1 MGRCERIVGSRC
13 QNISANRR
21 PFGPQFRLSRGHIA
35 PYIGSV
41 DKTLLPLLRLFFF
54 AWLLIAGGSVA
65 HAQGSSAT
73 ATDAWVA
80 AGQRFALAELKK
92 AGVGRH
98 EVVPGRLDARL
109 RLNAC
114 DEVKPYLPQGARL
127 WGKTRVGLRCVK
139 GVTNW
144 NVYLPL
150 TVNVYGPGL
159 VSTAVL
165 PAGHVLGAED
175 FRQAE
180 VNLAEDL
187 FQPPIADAALLLG
200 RTLARAVTPG
210 QSLRQ
215 TTLKPRQW
223 FTAGDKVRIRVVG
236 SDFAVAG
243 AGEAITAGMEGQP
256 ARVRTD
262 NGRVVSGRPVAD
274 RLLEITL

>member
-1 MGRCERIVGSRC
+1 MGRCEGIVGSVF
-13 QNISANRR
+13 QNISGNRQ
-21 PFGPQFRLSRGHIA
+21 PFGPQFRLQQGHIA

-41 DKTLLPLLRLFFF
+41 DKTLLPLLRFVFF
-54 AWLLIAGGSVA
+54 AWLIAGGAVA
-65 HAQGSSAT
+65 HAQAST
-73 ATDAWVA
+73 EAWVA

-98 EVVPGRLDARL
+98 EVVAGQLDARL
-109 RLNAC
+109 RLSPCA
-114 DEVKPYLPQGARL
+114 EVQPYLPQGARL
-127 WGKTRVGLRCVK
+127 LGKTRVGLRCVK

-159 VSTAVL
+159 VSTATL
-165 PAGHVLGAED
+165 PAGHVLAAED

-180 VNLAEDL
+180 VNLAEDM
-187 FQPPIADAALLLG
+187 FQPAIVDAAALLG
-200 RTLARAVTPG
+200 RTLARPVTAG

-215 TTLKPRQW
+215 TSLKPRQW
-223 FTAGDKVRIRVVG
+223 FTAGDKVRIRVAG
-236 SDFAVAG
+236 NGFAVAG

-262 NGRVVSGRPVAD
+262 NGRVVSGLPVAD

>member
-1 MGRCERIVGSRC
+1 MF
-13 QNISANRR
+13 QNISGNRH
-21 PFGPQFRLSRGHIA
+21 PIAALFRLSRGHIA

-41 DKTLLPLLRLFFF
+41 DKTLLPLLRLFVF
-54 AWLLIAGGSVA
+54 AWLIAAGTMS
-65 HAQGSSAT
+65 HAQASAE
-73 ATDAWVA
+73 AWVA

-98 EVVPGRLDARL
+98 EVVAGQLDKRL
-109 RLNAC
+109 RLSPC
-114 DEVKPYLPQGARL
+114 DAVQPYLPQGARL

-165 PAGHVLGAED
+165 PAGHVLAAED

-187 FQPPIADAALLLG
+187 YQPAITEAHVLLG
-200 RTLARAVTPG
+200 RTLAKPVTPG

-215 TTLKPRQW
+215 ASLKPRQW

-243 AGEAITAGMEGQP
+243 SGEAITAGMEGQP
-256 ARVRTD
+256 ARVRTES
-262 NGRVVSGRPVAD
+262 GRVVSGLPVGD
-274 RLLEITL
+274 RMLEITL

>member
-1 MGRCERIVGSRC
+1 MGRCEGIVGSVF
-13 QNISANRR
+13 QNISGNRQ

-41 DKTLLPLLRLFFF
+41 DKTLLPLLRFVFL
-54 AWLLIAGGSVA
+54 AWLIAGGAVA
-65 HAQGSSAT
+65 HAQAST
-73 ATDAWVA
+73 EAWVA

-98 EVVPGRLDARL
+98 EVVTGRLDARL
-109 RLNAC
+109 RLSPCA
-114 DEVKPYLPQGARL
+114 EVQPYLPQGARL
-127 WGKTRVGLRCVK
+127 LGKTRVGLRCVK

-159 VSTAVL
+159 VSTATL
-165 PAGHVLGAED
+165 PAGHVLAAQD

-180 VNLAEDL
+180 VNLAEDM
-187 FQPPIADAALLLG
+187 FQPAITDAASLLG
-200 RTLARAVTPG
+200 RTLARPVSAG

-215 TTLKPRQW
+215 TSLKPRQW
-223 FTAGDKVRIRVVG
+223 FTAGDKVRIRVAG
-236 SDFAVAG
+236 NGFAVAG

-262 NGRVVSGRPVAD
+262 NGRVVSGLPVAD

>member
-1 MGRCERIVGSRC
+1 MF
-13 QNISANRR
+13 QNISANR
-21 PFGPQFRLSRGHIA
+21 PSFGLQFRLSPGPIA
-35 PYIGSV
+35 AYIGSV
-41 DKTLLPLLRLFFF
+41 DKTLLPLLRLFVF
-54 AWLLIAGGSVA
+54 AWLMAGGGMA
-65 HAQGSSAT
+65 HAQAPIDALVAT
-73 ATDAWVA
+73 
-80 AGQRFALAELKK
+80 GQRFALAELKK

-98 EVVPGRLDARL
+98 EVVAGQLDPRL
-109 RLNAC
+109 RLAAC
-114 DEVKPYLPQGARL
+114 EQVQPYLPQGARL
-127 WGKTRVGLRCVK
+127 FGKTRVGLRCVK
-139 GVTNW
+139 GVTHW

-175 FRQAE
+175 FRHAE
-180 VNLAEDL
+180 VNLAENL
-187 FQPPIADAALLLG
+187 FQPAITDAAQLLG

-215 TTLKPRQW
+215 TSLKPRQW

-262 NGRVVSGRPVAD
+262 NGRVVSGFPVAD

>member
-1 MGRCERIVGSRC
+1 M
-13 QNISANRR
+13 
-21 PFGPQFRLSRGHIA
+21 PIA

-41 DKTLLPLLRLFFF
+41 DKTLLPLLRLFVF
-54 AWLLIAGGSVA
+54 AWLIAGGAVA
-65 HAQGSSAT
+65 HAQAST
-73 ATDAWVA
+73 EAWVA
-80 AGQRFALAELKK
+80 AGQRFVEAELKK

-98 EVVPGRLDARL
+98 DVVAGQLDSRL
-109 RLNAC
+109 RLSAC
-114 DEVKPYLPQGARL
+114 DDVQTYLPQGARL
-127 WGKTRVGLRCVK
+127 MGKTRVGLRCVK

-159 VSTAVL
+159 VSTAAL
-165 PAGHVLGAED
+165 PAGHVLAAGD

-180 VNLAEDL
+180 VNLAEDML
-187 FQPPIADAALLLG
+187 QPAITDAAVLLG
-200 RTLARAVTPG
+200 RTLTKPVTPG

-215 TTLKPRQW
+215 TSLKPRQW
-223 FTAGDKVRIRVVG
+223 FTAGEKVRIRVAG
-236 SDFAVAG
+236 SGFSVAG

-262 NGRVVSGRPVAD
+262 NGRVVSGLPVAD

>member
-1 MGRCERIVGSRC
+1 MGRCEGIVESAF
-13 QNISANRR
+13 QNISGNRR
-21 PFGPQFRLSRGHIA
+21 PIDPQFRPTHRPIA
-35 PYIGSV
+35 AYIGSV

-54 AWLLIAGGSVA
+54 AWLIAGGAAV
-65 HAQGSSAT
+65 HAQASPE
-73 ATDAWVA
+73 AWVA

-98 EVVPGRLDARL
+98 EVVAGQLDSRL
-109 RLNAC
+109 RLAAC
-114 DEVKPYLPQGARL
+114 DEVLPYLPQGARL

-165 PAGHVLGAED
+165 PAGHVLAAGD

-180 VNLAEDL
+180 VNLAEES
-187 FQPPIADAALLLG
+187 FQSVITEASVLLG
-200 RTLARAVTPG
+200 RTLAKPVTPG

-215 TTLKPRQW
+215 ASLKPRQW
-223 FTAGDKVRIRVVG
+223 FTAGDKVRIRVSG
-236 SDFAVAG
+236 SGFAVAG

-262 NGRVVSGRPVAD
+262 NGRVVSGLPVAD
-274 RLLEITL
+274 RLLEIAL

>member
-1 MGRCERIVGSRC
+1 MGRCEGIVGSVF
-13 QNISANRR
+13 QNISGNRQ
-21 PFGPQFRLSRGHIA
+21 PFGPQFRLQPRHIA
-35 PYIGSV
+35 TYIGSV
-41 DKTLLPLLRLFFF
+41 DKTLLPLLRLVVL
-54 AWLLIAGGSVA
+54 AWLIAGGAGA
-65 HAQGSSAT
+65 HAQLST
-73 ATDAWVA
+73 EAWVA

-98 EVVPGRLDARL
+98 EVVPGQLDARL
-109 RLNAC
+109 RLSAC
-114 DEVKPYLPQGARL
+114 DEVRPYLPQGARL
-127 WGKTRVGLRCVK
+127 FGKTRVGLRCVK

-165 PAGHVLGAED
+165 PAGHVLAAED

-187 FQPPIADAALLLG
+187 FQPPIADAAMLLG

-215 TTLKPRQW
+215 STLKPRRW
-223 FTAGDKVRIRVVG
+223 FTAGDKVRIRVAG
-236 SDFAVAG
+236 SGFAVAG
-243 AGEAITAGMEGQP
+243 SGEAITAGMEGQP
-256 ARVRTD
+256 ARVRTES
-262 NGRVVSGRPVAD
+262 GRVVSGRAVAD
-274 RLLEITL
+274 RVLEITL

>member
-1 MGRCERIVGSRC
+1 MGSVF
-13 QNISANRR
+13 QNISGNR
-21 PFGPQFRLSRGHIA
+21 PSFGLQFRLSPGPIA

-41 DKTLLPLLRLFFF
+41 DKTLLPLLRLFVF
-54 AWLLIAGGSVA
+54 AWLIAGGAVA
-65 HAQGSSAT
+65 HAQASNAI
-73 ATDAWVA
+73 AADAWVA
-80 AGQRFALAELKK
+80 AGQRFALSELKK

-98 EVVPGRLDARL
+98 EVVAGRLDPRL
-109 RLNAC
+109 RLAAC
-114 DEVKPYLPQGARL
+114 DEVQPYLPQGARL
-127 WGKTRVGLRCVK
+127 FGKTRVGLRCVK

-165 PAGHVLGAED
+165 PAGHVLAAED

-187 FQPPIADAALLLG
+187 FQPAITDAAQLMG
-200 RTLARAVTPG
+200 RTLAKAVTPG

-215 TTLKPRQW
+215 TSLKPRQW

-262 NGRVVSGRPVAD
+262 NGRVVSGFPVAD